1 MSWPQHDVLPRPG
14 PLEAGAIAD
23 GLLSDAGA
31 LFVRVPFLIP
41 WPFLRGCQHQSV
53 EAAYLR
59 VREGTRGFGRC
70 LRGLGVRVGSGCLRL
85 R

>member
-1 MSWPQHDVLPRPG
+1 MSWPRHDVIPRPG

-41 WPFLRGCQHQSV
+41 WPFFCGVASIILSRPLT
-53 EAAYLR
+53 Y
-59 VREGTRGFGRC
+59 
-70 LRGLGVRVGSGCLRL
+70 GLVRVLGGLDVV
-85 R
+85 